1 MENDGT
7 ISFEHSCSTSRA
19 IERTG
24 RRSKFS
30 DYVTLTKPELTF
42 LSVVTALGG
51 FYLGVNGSIPIATML
66 HTVFGTM
73 LVGGGAGALNQYIER
88 EYDALMR
95 RTENRP
101 LPSGR
106 LAPPEVLLFGTLLSL
121 AGIIELTMFT
131 NILSGF
137 LAVATLVTY
146 LFLYTPLKRITWLS
160 TIVGGIPGALP
171 PMIGWTAA
179 RNEITIEAWILFG
192 ILFFWQMPHFF
203 SLAWMY
209 RKDYERAGYPMLTV
223 LDPEGKRTSVHILLF
238 CIGLIPI
245 SLMLTLFGSL
255 GWIYFAGALIV
266 GGIFLYY
273 GIQLSISKSNTD
285 ARKMFF
291 ASLLYLPALLAFI
304 VIDKL

>member
-1 MENDGT
+1 MRSNIENNGT
-7 ISFEHSCSTSRA
+7 IA
-19 IERTG
+19 IER
-24 RRSKFS
+24 SKVA
-30 DYVTLTKPELTF
+30 DYITLTKPELTF

-51 FYLGVNGSIPIATML
+51 FYLGVAGSLPIGTLL
-66 HTVFGTM
+66 HTLFGTL

-88 EYDALMR
+88 EYDAMMR

-106 LAPPEVLLFGTLLSL
+106 LSPTEVVLFGSLLSI
-121 AGIIELTMFT
+121 AGVVELTVFA
-131 NILSGF
+131 NPLSGF
-137 LAVATLVTY
+137 LAIVTLVTY
-146 LFLYTPLKRITWLS
+146 LFLYTPLKRISWVS

-171 PMIGWTAA
+171 PMIGWAAA

-223 LDPEGKRTSVHILLF
+223 LDAEGKQTSRQILLF
-238 CIGLIPI
+238 CVGLIPV
-245 SLMLTLFGSL
+245 SLMLTLYGGL
-255 GWIYFAGALIV
+255 GIVYFAGALV
-266 GGIFLYY
+266 TGGVFLYF
-273 GIQLSISKSNTD
+273 GIELLKTKSNKA

-291 ASLLYLPALLAFI
+291 ASLVYLPVLLAFM
-304 VIDKL
+304 VIDRI

>member
-1 MENDGT
+1 VRSEIETNGT
-7 ISFEHSCSTSRA
+7 IALE
-19 IERTG
+19 
-24 RRSKFS
+24 RSKTS
-30 DYVTLTKPELTF
+30 DYITLMKPELTF

-51 FYLGVNGSIPIATML
+51 FYLGVAGTLPVTAML
-66 HTVFGTM
+66 HTLLGTM
-73 LVGGGAGALNQYIER
+73 LVGGGAGALNQFIER
-88 EYDALMR
+88 DFDAQMR

-106 LAPPEVLLFGTLLSL
+106 LTPAEVLLFGTLLSIV
-121 AGIIELTMFT
+121 GVVDLTLFT
-131 NILSGF
+131 NVLSGF
-137 LAVATLVTY
+137 LAVVTLVTY
-146 LFLYTPLKRITWLS
+146 LFLYTPLKRITWVS

-223 LDPEGKRTSVHILLF
+223 IDKEGSRTALQIVLYS
-238 CIGLIPI
+238 IGLIPV
-245 SLMLTLFGSL
+245 SLLLMQFTDL
-255 GWIYFAGALIV
+255 GWTYFAGALFA
-266 GGIFLYY
+266 GTTFLVF
-273 GIQLSISKSNTD
+273 GIQLYRTKSNTS
-285 ARKMFF
+285 ARRMFF
-291 ASLLYLPALLAFI
+291 ASLMYLPILLAFM

>member
-1 MENDGT
+1 MRSRIEHDGT
-7 ISFEHSCSTSRA
+7 LALAPSRLM
-19 IERTG
+19 
-24 RRSKFS
+24 
-30 DYVTLTKPELTF
+30 DYLTLTKPELTF

-51 FYLGVNGSIPIATML
+51 FYLGVQGAIPLATML
-66 HTVFGTM
+66 HTLFGTF

-88 EYDALMR
+88 HYDALMR

-101 LPSGR
+101 LPAGR
-106 LAPPEVLLFGTLLSL
+106 LAPSEAVLFGSLLSIT
-121 AGIIELTMFT
+121 GVVELCVFA

-137 LAVATLVTY
+137 LALTTLLTY
-146 LFLYTPLKRITWLS
+146 LFLYTPLKRITWTS
-160 TIVGGIPGALP
+160 TLVGGIPGALP

-223 LDPEGKRTSVHILLF
+223 LDSDGKQTGLQILFF
-238 CIGLIPI
+238 CLGLIPV
-245 SLMLTLFGSL
+245 SLLLTLYGGL
-255 GWIYFAGALIV
+255 GWTYFAGALV
-266 GGIFLYY
+266 TGSLFLYF
-273 GIQLSISKSNTD
+273 GIHLLLTKSN
-285 ARKMFF
+285 ASAKRMFF

-304 VIDKL
+304 VLDKL